1 MRAMVGH
8 TVLGALWAVAVVAGP
23 SVAQERVV
31 PAEKIERITSARAL
45 FQENC
50 AMCHGYDGVPLVAGA
65 ANFSIGERL
74 DKSDAEL
81 LAIIAKGKND
91 MPPWQDILS
100 EDDRAAALS
109 YVRVLPGDLV
119 FDSRCAMCHADAVPL
134 PAEDI
139 PEAADVCPGS
149 SVEADMAAKELADV
163 VAFIRGIAE

>member
-1 MRAMVGH
+1 MVGR
-8 TVLGALWAVAVVAGP
+8 TALGALIAVAVLAAPG
-23 SVAQERVV
+23 VAQERVV
-31 PAEKIERITSARAL
+31 PAEKLDRIAAARSL

-74 DKSDAEL
+74 DKGDAEL

-91 MPPWQDILS
+91 MPPWEDILG
-100 EDDRAAALS
+100 EEDRAAALS
-109 YVRVLPGDLV
+109 YVRVLAGDRV
-119 FDSRCAMCHADAVPL
+119 FDGRCAVCHADAVPL

-139 PEAADVCPGS
+139 PEAAELCPGS
-149 SVEADMAAKELADV
+149 DVEADMAAKELADV